1 MKTAVAIVN
10 DLYAA
15 LGRADVPALLEIL
28 APELAWTEA
37 EGFPY
42 YSGTWRSPQEVLEKL
57 LVPLQRDWDDFT
69 VTSEE
74 TLSAGDTVVS
84 FGAYAGTAK
93 ATGKRMRA
101 PFAHRWQVANGRIVR
116 FDMYTDTLLVHRAMN

>member
-1 MKTAVAIVN
+1 MTSPEIVVK
-10 DLYAA
+10 DLYGA
-15 LGRADVPALLEIL
+15 LGRGDVPALLALL

-42 YSGTWRSPQEVLEKL
+42 SSGTWRSPEEVLTKL
-57 LVPLQRDWDDFT
+57 LIPLQRDWDDFT
-69 VTSEE
+69 VSSEE
-74 TLSAGDTVVS
+74 TVSAGDTVVS

-101 PFAHRWQVANGRIVR
+101 PFAHRWQVHGGKIVR
-116 FDMYTDTLLVHRAMN
+116 FDMYTDTLLVHRAMT